1 MNTPASP
8 PKLSDSVREVIRR
21 EYQRAMLLVDKDGQ
35 KAFLASLP
43 RNLRDDMAQL
53 GAKRHNGRGVVLTLT
68 ACKAARPG
76 QDIRAHKAEHSG
88 GFNARSIDTDVVV
101 PLLREWGLANAG
113 ESHWLTQVFSGLPFA
128 ENQTLKTQPKIVGEI
143 VPRLVCAINES
154 RPVDVANTL
163 CALLILLI
171 EERNK
176 GQIPLTKPKGLTID
190 RAINLLEAHFAGSF
204 KSGGPR
210 LPQLA
215 IYAVYEC
222 LIKESKRYEEHTLI
236 PLERLKT
243 ANRKSGTVGDIDVLH
258 GKRTVEAVEI
268 KFGMCVESRHVS
280 DAIEKI
286 KTADVRRYYILAT
299 DGIKVGD
306 EGAIAEQIGEFYRS
320 NGCEIIVN
328 GIFETI
334 RYYLRLIGSVDEF
347 IARYVE
353 HLATDEDVGYEHR
366 TSWNHVCEGDAA
378 DA

>member
-1 MNTPASP
+1 MTAAAPA
-8 PKLSDSVREVIRR
+8 PKLSDSVAEVLRR
-21 EYQRAMLLVDKDGQ
+21 EYARAATLVESEGH
-35 KAFLASLP
+35 KALLASLP
-43 RNLRDDMAQL
+43 KSMRADVEQL
-53 GAKRHNGRGVVLTLT
+53 GAKRHNGRGVVITLS
-68 ACKAARPG
+68 ACKSARPA

-128 ENQTLKTQPKIVGEI
+128 VGQKLKTQPKVIGEL
-143 VPRLVCAINES
+143 VPRLVCAINDS
-154 RPVDVANTL
+154 KPADVANAL
-163 CALLILLI
+163 CALLVLLI

-176 GQIPLTKPKGLTID
+176 GQVPLTKPKSLTID
-190 RAINLLEAHFAGSF
+190 RAIGLLEAHFGGSF
-204 KSGGPR
+204 KTGGPR

-215 IYAVYEC
+215 VYSVYEC
-222 LIKESKRYEEHTLI
+222 LIKESKRYEGHSLV

-243 ANRKSGTVGDIDVLH
+243 ANRKSGTVGDVDVLH

-268 KFGMCVESRHVS
+268 KFGMCVEERHVS

-286 KTADVRRYYILAT
+286 KAADVRRYYILAT
-299 DGIKVGD
+299 GGVKPED
-306 EGAIAEQIGEFYRS
+306 EDAITEQIGAFYRS

-347 IARYVE
+347 IARYVD
-353 HLATDEDVGYEHR
+353 HLASDDDLSYDHR
-366 TSWNHVCEGDAA
+366 TAWNDVCEEAA
-378 DA
+378 VGG